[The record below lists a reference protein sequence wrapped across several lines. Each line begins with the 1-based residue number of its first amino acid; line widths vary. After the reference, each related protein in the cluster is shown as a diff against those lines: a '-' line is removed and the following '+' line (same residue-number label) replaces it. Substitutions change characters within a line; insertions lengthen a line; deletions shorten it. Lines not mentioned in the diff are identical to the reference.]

1 MQKIT
6 QSEFS
11 LQPLDGVLL
20 TKEYLQ
26 QRRRAINIY
35 EDAKERA
42 RKILSAAEKEADNIR
57 ENAQTEGR
65 DEGLLAL
72 LDIFSEF
79 VTTVNDNS
87 QALMSSCMERLR
99 NNIEELFSDNLIINH
114 LIAQWWQEQITENVH
129 TATVRLHHSYKKLEH
144 PVKEFLEGKGCD
156 VQILI
161 DDEPGCHIKAGDFVL
176 ELSTDVFSQRLALDI
191 INSQDDFIER
201 IRYLSEETREKIKQR
216 LTTETQE
223 CM

>member
-20 TKEYLQ
+20 TKEYLL
-26 QRRRAINIY
+26 QRKRALNIY

-42 RKILSAAEKEADNIR
+42 RKILSAAEKEADRIR
-57 ENAQTEGR
+57 ENAQAEGR

-72 LDIFSEF
+72 LDIFSAF
-79 VTTVNDNS
+79 VTTVNDSS
-87 QALMSSCMERLR
+87 QALMASCMNTLR
-99 NNIEELFSDNLIINH
+99 NTVEELFSDDLIINH
-114 LIAQWWQEQITENVH
+114 FIAQWWQEQITESVS
-129 TATVRLHHSYKKLEH
+129 TATVRLHHSYKKLER
-144 PVKEFLEGKGCD
+144 PVKEFLEEKGCN
-156 VQILI
+156 VQVQI

-176 ELSTDVFSQRLALDI
+176 ELSTDFFSQRLALDI

-201 IRYLSEETREKIKQR
+201 MRYLSEETREEIKIR
-216 LTTETQE
+216 LTTEANE
-223 CM
+223 CL

>member
-11 LQPLDGVLL
+11 LRPLDGVLL
-20 TKEYLQ
+20 TKEHLLQ
-26 QRRRAINIY
+26 RKRALNIY

-42 RKILSAAEKEADNIR
+42 RKILSAAEKEADRIR
-57 ENAQTEGR
+57 ENAQAEGR

-79 VTTVNDNS
+79 VTTVNDSS
-87 QALMSSCMERLR
+87 QALMASCMNTLR
-99 NNIEELFSDNLIINH
+99 NNIEQLFSDSLIINH
-114 LIAQWWQEQITENVH
+114 LIAQWWQEQITESVS
-129 TATVRLHHSYKKLEH
+129 TASVRLHHSYKKLEH
-144 PVKEFLEGKGCD
+144 PVKEFLEEKGCN
-156 VQILI
+156 VQVHI

-176 ELSTDVFSQRLALDI
+176 ELSTDIFSQRLALDI

-201 IRYLSEETREKIKQR
+201 IRYLSEETREKIKIR
-216 LTTETQE
+216 LTTEAKE
-223 CM
+223 CL

>member
-20 TKEYLQ
+20 TKEYLL
-26 QRRRAINIY
+26 QRKRALNIY

-42 RKILSAAEKEADNIR
+42 RKILSAAEKEADRIR
-57 ENAQTEGR
+57 ENAQAEGR

-72 LDIFSEF
+72 LDIFSAF
-79 VTTVNDNS
+79 VTTVNDSS
-87 QALMSSCMERLR
+87 QALMASCMNTLR
-99 NNIEELFSDNLIINH
+99 NNVEELFSDDLIINH
-114 LIAQWWQEQITENVH
+114 FIAQWWQEQITESVS
-129 TATVRLHHSYKKLEH
+129 TATVRLHHSYKKLER
-144 PVKEFLEGKGCD
+144 PVKEFLEEKGCN
-156 VQILI
+156 VQVQV

-176 ELSTDVFSQRLALDI
+176 ELSTDFFSQRLALDI

-201 IRYLSEETREKIKQR
+201 MRYLSEETREKIKIR
-216 LTTETQE
+216 LTTEANE
-223 CM
+223 CL